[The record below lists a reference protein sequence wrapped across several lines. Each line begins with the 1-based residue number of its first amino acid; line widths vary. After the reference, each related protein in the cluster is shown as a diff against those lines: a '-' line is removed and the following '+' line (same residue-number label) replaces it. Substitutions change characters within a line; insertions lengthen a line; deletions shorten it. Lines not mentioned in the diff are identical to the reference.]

1 MLPVSKR
8 GWIKQFADSYTA
20 TYTTEQGVTCL
31 GPPTAVHRP
40 GHRSTPLTTAQISH
54 WDLSIGVFFGH
65 LLEETWHQLEKL
77 CCKLGA

>member
-54 WDLSIGVFFGH
+54 WDLSISVFF
-65 LLEETWHQLEKL
+65 WSPPRRN
-77 CCKLGA
+77 LGPTGKTVL